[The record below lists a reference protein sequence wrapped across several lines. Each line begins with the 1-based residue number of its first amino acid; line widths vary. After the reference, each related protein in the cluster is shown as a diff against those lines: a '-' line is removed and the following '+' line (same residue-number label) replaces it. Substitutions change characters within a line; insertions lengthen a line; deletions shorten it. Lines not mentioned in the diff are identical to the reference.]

1 VEKMQRGD
9 LIDVALDRAKADLII
24 KDGML
29 VNVNTRE
36 IHEANIAIKDGRIAY
51 VGTLSQAIGSRTRVI
66 DAKGRYV
73 VPGLLDGHV
82 HIESSM
88 LTVTEFARV
97 VLPHGTSTVMA
108 DFHEIGSILG
118 LKGIKALVDESKRT
132 LLKVYTLVRYLPSDP
147 TQETLATSIHV
158 EELHRF
164 LELKNVLGISEI
176 TLKPLLD
183 KNDTYLNLID
193 YALRKGKA
201 IDGSLSGCFGRKL
214 NAAISSGVLSDHET
228 VKSVELIEKL
238 RLGLTVML
246 REGSTAKNVSDLAS
260 TIADKKICTS
270 NCCLCTDDVHAS
282 DLVRKGHMDYVIR
295 RTIKGG
301 LDPLSAIQMATIN
314 TAKYFGLDHEIGTIS
329 PGRVADILIVEDL
342 EKFVIDTVLING
354 NVVAEK
360 GRLLKKTPPFKFP
373 VFVKKTFKTKMIET
387 EDLTIRAKCDHEH
400 VKVNVIKAFGDQLH
414 TTSIVKE
421 LRVEKGVINPDLYN
435 DVLKLIVIE
444 RHRGTGN
451 IGLGFVNGF
460 NLKKGALAS
469 SVSHDAHNIIAVGTD
484 DATLAFAVN
493 TITKMTGGLAAF
505 RESEILASLSLPI
518 AGLIS
523 DMPARKIVK
532 KIDDLNEAAKDL
544 GCKMDSPFMTLS
556 FLALPRI
563 PKLRL
568 TDKGLWDTSK
578 MRFVDLFVH
587 VNTSESKD

>member
-1 VEKMQRGD
+1 MQRGD

-51 VGTLSQAIGSRTRVI
+51 VGPLSNAIGSKTRVI

-118 LKGIKALVDESKRT
+118 LKGIKALIDESKRT
-132 LLKVYTLVRYLPSDP
+132 PLKVYTLVRYLPSDP
-147 TQETLATSIHV
+147 TQETLATSIPV

-176 TLKPLLD
+176 TLKPILD
-183 KNDTYLNLID
+183 RNNTYLNLID

-260 TIADKKICTS
+260 TMVDKKICTS

-295 RTIKGG
+295 RTIKEGI
-301 LDPLSAIQMATIN
+301 DPLSAIQMATIN

-329 PGRVADILIVEDL
+329 PGRVADILLVEDL

-360 GRLLKKTPPFKFP
+360 GRLLKRTPPFKFP
-373 VFVKKTFKTKMIET
+373 VFARKTFKTKMIET
-387 EDLTIRAKCDHEH
+387 EDLTIRTKRDLEH
-400 VKVNVIKAFGDQLH
+400 VKVNVIEAFGDQLP
-414 TTSIVKE
+414 TNSMVKE
-421 LRVEKGVINPDLYN
+421 LRVEKGVLNPDLYN
-435 DVLKLIVIE
+435 DVLKLIVVE

-451 IGLGFVNGF
+451 IGLGFVHGF
-460 NLKKGALAS
+460 NLERGALAS

-484 DATLAFAVN
+484 DATLAFAAN
-493 TITKMTGGLAAF
+493 TITKMTGGLAAV

-523 DMPARKIVK
+523 DMPARKVVK
-532 KIDDLNEAAKDL
+532 MVDDLNEAAKDL

-563 PKLRL
+563 PKFRL
-568 TDKGLWDTSK
+568 TDKGLWDASA
-578 MRFVDLFVH
+578 MRFVDLFVR
-587 VNTSESKD
+587 